1 MVRHKAP
8 GSTSKKGGV
17 EESTRVSKDKPVA
30 FQALQGS
37 EYKYST
43 AHQIRVVT
51 YLKLTLFFVVGLP
64 SALPTSQCGQA
75 TELTSNSC
83 KAFVP
88 NMPHLTEIRLVSILH
103 NGSFVTSNHQL

>member
-51 YLKLTLFFVVGLP
+51 GNLLKIDFVFCGWTAICSPYLSVWPG
-64 SALPTSQCGQA
+64 
-75 TELTSNSC
+75 
-83 KAFVP
+83 
-88 NMPHLTEIRLVSILH
+88 H
-103 NGSFVTSNHQL
+103 